1 MPGHPVSDFIMAP
14 LFTLYL
20 SKSHQAPTSTTIF
33 SIDRSNHW
41 LDNVLVT
48 GVGTRL
54 RADCCSPWIGEC
66 QRNIIVTCTV
76 HYRAVYCAVY
86 CTAEVRRR
94 RYQRGNRSWLPDS
107 RWQGGGYV
115 VFSSELRETMF
126 SYYLINKIF
135 VPNFQ
140 NRLFWKDQC
149 MGLTFYFILWH
160 IRRKQDGRSRTQ
172 IHF

>member
-1 MPGHPVSDFIMAP
+1 MPGHPVSDFMAP

-76 HYRAVYCAVY
+76 YCA
-86 CTAEVRRR
+86 
-94 RYQRGNRSWLPDS
+94 LPCCVLCCVLH
-107 RWQGGGYV
+107 GGGTETEISTGEQKLTPRQPV
-115 VFSSELRETMF
+115 TGGRICSVFLGTERETMF
-126 SYYLINKIF
+126 SYYLINKIS
-135 VPNFQ
+135 VPYFQ
-140 NRLFWKDQC
+140 NRLF
-149 MGLTFYFILWH
+149 
-160 IRRKQDGRSRTQ
+160 
-172 IHF
+172 